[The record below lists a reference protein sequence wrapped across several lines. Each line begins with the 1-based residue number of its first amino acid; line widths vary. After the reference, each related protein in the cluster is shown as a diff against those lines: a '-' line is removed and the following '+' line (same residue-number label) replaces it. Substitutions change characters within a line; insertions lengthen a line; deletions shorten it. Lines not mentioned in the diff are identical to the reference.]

1 DQTRGSAPYAQ
12 FTVQGTDLIRG
23 EVTSNAYLAPA
34 YVLDE
39 RGEGLLAELGWGA
52 PTYRRGD
59 EPDRGSAN
67 FHVDLPRSYADRLAA
82 MAIRALRDVW
92 SVPHPAFLTAETA
105 DEELPDL
112 GLPAPAE
119 PEPANALEVGYPV
132 DADDLQRLVDASLTP
147 VFGHPPE
154 KDADGDIPVRSGNTL
169 LFVRVRRDSPVV
181 EVLAPLVRD
190 ITGRTRAAEVVAD
203 LNRGS
208 SLTKFVLMDDTVFAV
223 VALPARPFVPA
234 HLRDMLALMFQTAHD
249 HDDDLAKRLQGRRI
263 VADAEPTIET
273 SESLDEDVRDDAD
286 ADDDDESNELAPE
299 LLTLLQLDPDGEGSV
314 DAATAASV
322 CGHDRDLILRLL
334 RESEEQQIAWRTS
347 ADTDAAD
354 RDRDEAEACRHEA
367 SGWGRTIETLRGA
380 LRLVF
385 SESVPPRASD

>member
-1 DQTRGSAPYAQ
+1 
-12 FTVQGTDLIRG
+12 
-23 EVTSNAYLAPA
+23 
-34 YVLDE
+34 
-39 RGEGLLAELGWGA
+39 
-52 PTYRRGD
+52 
-59 EPDRGSAN
+59 
-67 FHVDLPRSYADRLAA
+67 
-82 MAIRALRDVW
+82 
-92 SVPHPAFLTAETA
+92 
-105 DEELPDL
+105 
-112 GLPAPAE
+112 
-119 PEPANALEVGYPV
+119 
-132 DADDLQRLVDASLTP
+132 
-147 VFGHPPE
+147 
-154 KDADGDIPVRSGNTL
+154 
-169 LFVRVRRDSPVV
+169 VV

-347 ADTDAAD
+347 ADTAAAD
-354 RDRDEAEACRHEA
+354 RDRDEAEACRREA

-380 LRLVF
+380 LRLVV